1 MKKYDKTFF
10 ILYNLKTGDYF
21 NSAIGIDEL
30 AKVLGKTRRETLTSL
45 RRYKK
50 CENYIQTKDRTKLK
64 LLDQFML
71 GGKQK

>member
-10 ILYNLKTGDYF
+10 ILYDLKTGDYY
-21 NSAIGIDEL
+21 NSAIGINEL
-30 AKVLGKTRRETLTSL
+30 AKVLGKTRTETLTSL

-50 CENYIQTKDRTKLK
+50 NEKYIQTKDKTKLK

-71 GGKQK
+71 GGK

>member
-10 ILYNLKTGDYF
+10 ILYDLKTGAYF
-21 NSAIGIDEL
+21 NSAIGIDNL
-30 AKVLGKTRRETLTSL
+30 ATILGKTRREALTSL

-50 CENYIQTKDRTKLK
+50 NEKYIQTKDKTKLK

-71 GGKQK
+71 GGK

>member
-10 ILYNLKTGDYF
+10 ILYDLKTGVYF
-21 NSAIGIDEL
+21 NSAVGIDNL
-30 AKVLGKTRRETLTSL
+30 ASILGKTRRETLTSL

-50 CENYIQTKDRTKLK
+50 NEKYIQTKDKTKLK

-71 GGKQK
+71 GGK